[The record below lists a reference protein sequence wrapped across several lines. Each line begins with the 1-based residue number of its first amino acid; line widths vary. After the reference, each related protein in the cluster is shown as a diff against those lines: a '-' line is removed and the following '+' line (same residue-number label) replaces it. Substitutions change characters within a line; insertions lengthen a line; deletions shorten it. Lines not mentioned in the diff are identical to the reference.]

1 MRTHVMLALAGL
13 VVGGATSTAGA
24 DEGGSAAA
32 DPSARGAPLSFE
44 SAVATYR
51 AADEQLLPWLE
62 LFHPD
67 GRFRS
72 EAELNAMRV
81 RKPAS
86 HDHGGGHG
94 GAHGRKVIL
103 VPAPASATTPR

>member
-1 MRTHVMLALAGL
+1 MRNHVMLAVAGL
-13 VVGGATSTAGA
+13 IVAGTTSIAWA
-24 DEGGSAAA
+24 DEGGTAAA
-32 DPSARGAPLSFE
+32 DPSARGAPLAFE

-51 AADEQLLPWLE
+51 AADEQLLPWRE
-62 LFHPD
+62 LFHPN

-72 EAELNAMRV
+72 ESELNAMRV

-94 GAHGRKVIL
+94 GGRKVIL
-103 VPAPASATTPR
+103 VPATPR